1 MFVLKFP
8 FVEHYIVVITHA
20 SYIMFPLVFD
30 LNIERIVFILMSTSL
45 KFYFQSCVH
54 LHWSVIYAGKQHHEQ
69 WIMVLNS
76 IDSSICS

>member
-45 KFYFQSCVH
+45 KFYFQSFVH
-54 LHWSVIYAGKQHHEQ
+54 LH
-69 WIMVLNS
+69 
-76 IDSSICS
+76 